1 MTLWRTDALD
11 LMPYMASVMFSLRL
25 VDAPGLG
32 TFAVDPGHRLYVDF
46 DAVGADP
53 QRWTPRLCAEALLHE
68 CSHLFARHH
77 ERGADAG
84 AHHPGDQDDFG
95 VAADLEINDD
105 LVEAGCTRLAE
116 FMIPAKLGLPDH
128 LTAEEYYAAIR
139 SRRARTRPDPQ
150 PGTRSQQSAGQAQP
164 EPGRRAGGGA
174 TGSPQPYRGCGSAA
188 GGQSAPCEM
197 GSDGEGSG
205 ADGDDFAPAAT
216 DAERRRVEIATAAS
230 F

>member
-1 MTLWRTDALD
+1 MRFRHLRIAFPGLTVAASRRCGEQPAGRACAGHGRDHRPGTRRPTDEQQVAMTLWRTDALD

-46 DAVGADP
+46 DAVATDP

-128 LTAEEYYAAIR
+128 LTAEEYYA
-139 SRRARTRPDPQ
+139 
-150 PGTRSQQSAGQAQP
+150 
-164 EPGRRAGGGA
+164 
-174 TGSPQPYRGCGSAA
+174 
-188 GGQSAPCEM
+188 
-197 GSDGEGSG
+197 
-205 ADGDDFAPAAT
+205 
-216 DAERRRVEIATAAS
+216 
-230 F
+230 